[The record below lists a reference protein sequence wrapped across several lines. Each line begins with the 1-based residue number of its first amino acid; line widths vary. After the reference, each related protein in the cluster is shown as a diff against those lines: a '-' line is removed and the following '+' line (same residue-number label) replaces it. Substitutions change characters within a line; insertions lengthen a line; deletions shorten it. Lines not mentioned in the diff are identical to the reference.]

1 MPSPNVYTVPQS
13 TSALMMSSNTELTKT
28 SIELDVLGAR
38 LKLAVMYRP
47 GEGAP
52 VLFLHGFGSTKEDY
66 ADVVLNQ
73 AFDGRPIIA
82 YDAPGCGE
90 TECANLNSVSI
101 SFLVETAR
109 HLLAH
114 FAVVDFHVV
123 GHSMGGL
130 TALMLADAEPTR
142 VLSFINIEGNV
153 APEDCFLSRQ
163 IADFPAENAELFFE
177 NFIERTWRSRYHSS
191 ALYAASLRHKVRAAV
206 VRGIFTSMVE
216 LSDHGDLMR
225 RFLSLPC
232 PRMFMHGE
240 QNDGLSYL
248 SNLQENG
255 VRVARVRS
263 CGHFP
268 MYSNP
273 VEMWSLI
280 ADFFRFPDE

>member
-1 MPSPNVYTVPQS
+1 MSSPKVSAVPES
-13 TSALMMSSNTELTKT
+13 SKALTMSSNTELTKT
-28 SIELDVLGAR
+28 TIALDVLGVR
-38 LKLAVMYRP
+38 LKLAVMYRS

-52 VLFLHGFGSTKEDY
+52 ILFLHGFGSTKEDY
-66 ADVVLNQ
+66 ADVVLSQ
-73 AFDGRPIIA
+73 AFDGRPVIA

-90 TECANLNSVSI
+90 SECDDLNAVSI
-101 SFLVETAR
+101 PFLVETAR

-114 FAVVDFHVV
+114 FAVADFHLV

-130 TALMLADAEPTR
+130 TALMLADAEPSR
-142 VLSFINIEGNV
+142 VLSFIDIEGNV
-153 APEDCFLSRQ
+153 APEDCFLRRQ
-163 IADFPAENAELFFE
+163 ITNFPSDNAEAFFE
-177 NFIERTWRSRYHSS
+177 NFIERTWHSRYHSS
-191 ALYAASLRHKVRAAV
+191 ALYAASLRHKVRAAA

-248 SNLQENG
+248 SSLRENG
-255 VRVARVRS
+255 VKVARIRS

-273 VEMWSLI
+273 VEMWSAMSEFI
-280 ADFFRFPDE
+280 RFPDE

>member
-1 MPSPNVYTVPQS
+1 
-13 TSALMMSSNTELTKT
+13 MSSNTELTKT
-28 SIELDVLGAR
+28 TIELDVPGVR
-38 LKLAVMYRP
+38 LKLATMYRA

-52 VLFLHGFGSTKEDY
+52 ILFLHGFGSTKEDY

-73 AFDGRPIIA
+73 AFDGHPIIA

-90 TECANLNSVSI
+90 TECDDLNAVSI
-101 SFLVETAR
+101 PFLVETAR
-109 HLLAH
+109 RLLAH
-114 FAVVDFHVV
+114 FSVADFHLV

-130 TALMLADAEPTR
+130 TALLLADAEPTR
-142 VLSFINIEGNV
+142 VLSFTDIEGNV

-163 IADFPAENAELFFE
+163 IMDFPSESAEAFFE
-177 NFIERTWRSRYHSS
+177 NFVERTWHSHYHSS
-191 ALYAASLRHKVRAAV
+191 AFYAASLRHKVRAAAV
-206 VRGIFTSMVE
+206 PGIFKSMVE

-240 QNDGLSYL
+240 ENDGLSYL
-248 SNLQENG
+248 SGLRENG
-255 VRVARVRS
+255 VRVARIRS

-273 VEMWSLI
+273 VEMWNMISAFI
-280 ADFFRFPDE
+280 SHPDGSH